1 MKYLSEITEKHI
13 EVISQAIHDTHPEYD
28 YDKFLQLRLYKIG
41 EKLRENNSM
50 YQLSSEEIDNLCM
63 CLNDCLYVLDD
74 CIRDLADEE
83 VDLRACRNYRMA
95 IEEILSILQRNWVNG
110 YRQGTVND
118 MRGTGIL
125 VAYSATSYSPSNFRQ
140 QKSEK

>member
-13 EVISQAIHDTHPEYD
+13 DTISQAIHDTHPEYD

-41 EKLRENNSM
+41 EKLSENPSM
-50 YQLSSEEIDNLCM
+50 YQLSSEELDIVSM

-95 IEEILSILQRNWVNG
+95 IEEILSILQRN
-110 YRQGTVND
+110 
-118 MRGTGIL
+118 
-125 VAYSATSYSPSNFRQ
+125 
-140 QKSEK
+140 